1 MTPKEKA
8 KQLYDSFEDD
18 LMEAD
23 VYFLEAAK
31 KCCALIAVNE
41 LIKNEYQLVDKLLNI
56 IQDNKIKLVV
66 SLPEPAETSKASP
79 SNAGERRT
87 DPVICAN

>member
-8 KQLYDSFEDD
+8 KQLFESFEDD
-18 LMEAD
+18 LMESD

-31 KCCALIAVNE
+31 KRCALIAVNE
-41 LIKNEYQLVDKLLNI
+41 LIKNEYQLVDELLNI

-66 SLPEPAETSKASP
+66 SLPNRSYWESVKIEIEKI
-79 SNAGERRT
+79 E
-87 DPVICAN
+87 IKKL

>member
-8 KQLYDSFEDD
+8 KQLFESFEDD

-31 KCCALIAVNE
+31 KRCALIAVNE
-41 LIKNEYQLVDKLLNI
+41 IIDIFENIDDIQGWYYSYWESVKNEIEKIEIEKL
-56 IQDNKIKLVV
+56 
-66 SLPEPAETSKASP
+66 
-79 SNAGERRT
+79 
-87 DPVICAN
+87 

>member
-18 LMEAD
+18 LMESD

-31 KCCALIAVNE
+31 KRCALIAVNE
-41 LIKNEYQLVDKLLNI
+41 IIDIFENIDDIQGWYYSYWESVKIEIEKTEIEKL
-56 IQDNKIKLVV
+56 
-66 SLPEPAETSKASP
+66 
-79 SNAGERRT
+79 
-87 DPVICAN
+87 

>member
-31 KCCALIAVNE
+31 KCCALKSIEFAKE
-41 LIKNEYQLVDKLLNI
+41 FITGDLTEAFDKTMYLFDIKTEIEKL
-56 IQDNKIKLVV
+56 
-66 SLPEPAETSKASP
+66 
-79 SNAGERRT
+79 
-87 DPVICAN
+87 

>member
-66 SLPEPAETSKASP
+66 SLPDKSYWESVKFEIEKI
-79 SNAGERRT
+79 E
-87 DPVICAN
+87 IEKL

>member
-23 VYFLEAAK
+23 VYFLETAK
-31 KCCALIAVNE
+31 KRCALIAVNE
-41 LIKNEYQLVDKLLNI
+41 IIDIFENIDDIQGWYYSYWESVKIEIEKIEIQKL
-56 IQDNKIKLVV
+56 
-66 SLPEPAETSKASP
+66 
-79 SNAGERRT
+79 
-87 DPVICAN
+87 

>member
-1 MTPKEKA
+1 MTPQEKA

-31 KCCALIAVNE
+31 KRCALIAVNE
-41 LIKNEYQLVDKLLNI
+41 IIDIFENIDDIQGWYYSYWESVKNEIEKIEIEKL
-56 IQDNKIKLVV
+56 
-66 SLPEPAETSKASP
+66 
-79 SNAGERRT
+79 
-87 DPVICAN
+87 